1 MSSALDPHRGI
12 SENAF
17 TPGSAVEQKTPW
29 LFVMI
34 VLGSTTINFIDRQT
48 LSVLA
53 PVLRDEFRLSN
64 IDYAAIINCFQI
76 AYLVMNSVGGR
87 LSDVL
92 GVRRGM
98 TLFIVWW
105 SFFSTLQAFI
115 VGAKSLAMCRFSL
128 ALGEGGNWATAVKA
142 VAERVPVRMRSVAV
156 GIVNSGS
163 SLGTALAPPLV
174 GWLAITWGW
183 RAAFFLASLI
193 GFFWVPVWLAATR
206 GQRYQKTQKPTEKSP
221 PWSSIFRYRQVWAI
235 FLGRLIGDPV
245 FFFYAFWLPEYLH
258 RNRGLSLAAISAV
271 AWIPFVAAAIGN
283 VAGGA
288 ISDSLI
294 RGGWT
299 ANQARKTVMAISAL
313 GASVGIAA
321 VCHTSLLTAITAISL
336 ATSFY
341 FCWAVNLHTLP
352 VDFFP
357 PSYVGTVFGFG
368 GTGSGLGTLLVTAA
382 VGITLDLTHSYTLVF
397 IGIGLLL
404 PVALV
409 VVLLLAG
416 KVQRLDIPAA
426 ATKVAQGGFSHR

>member
-1 MSSALDPHRGI
+1 MV
-12 SENAF
+12 ENVS
-17 TPGSAVEQKTPW
+17 TPGSAVEQKSPW
-29 LFVMI
+29 LFVII

-64 IDYAAIINCFQI
+64 TDYAWIINSFQL
-76 AYLVMNSVGGR
+76 AYLVMNGVGGR
-87 LSDVL
+87 LSDLL

-98 TLFIVWW
+98 TLFVVWW
-105 SFFSTLQAFI
+105 SFFSALQAFI
-115 VGAKSLAMCRFSL
+115 VGAKSLAVCRFSL
-128 ALGEGGNWATAVKA
+128 ALGEGGNWATAMKA
-142 VAERVPVRMRSVAV
+142 VAERVPAPMRSIAV

-163 SLGTALAPPLV
+163 TLGTALATPLV

-193 GFFWVPVWLAATR
+193 GFLWLPVWLASTHS
-206 GQRYQKTQKPTEKSP
+206 QHQPKTKKRTEKSP

-258 RNRGLSLAAISAV
+258 RNRGLSLASISAV

-283 VAGGA
+283 IAGGA
-288 ISDSLI
+288 ISDSLV

-299 ANQARKTVMAISAL
+299 INRARKTVMVISAL
-313 GASVGIAA
+313 GAPVGIVA
-321 VCHTSLLTAITAISL
+321 VCNTSLSTAITAISL
-336 ATSFY
+336 ATTFY

-352 VDFFP
+352 ADFFP

-382 VGITLDLTHSYTLVF
+382 VGLTLDLTHSYTWVF

-409 VVLLLAG
+409 VVLPLAG
-416 KVQRLDIPAA
+416 KVQPLDIPGAYSSISL
-426 ATKVAQGGFSHR
+426 TDIESIG

>member
-1 MSSALDPHRGI
+1 MPAADPAPVFHKADVTDSA
-12 SENAF
+12 A
-17 TPGSAVEQKTPW
+17 GSRAEKGPW
-29 LFVMI
+29 LFVM
-34 VLGSTTINFIDRQT
+34 VLLGSTIINFIDRQT

-64 IDYAAIINCFQI
+64 SDYAWIINCFQV

-92 GVRRGM
+92 GVRRGLS
-98 TLFIVWW
+98 LFVIWW
-105 SFFSTLQAFI
+105 SFFSTLQAFV
-115 VGAKSLAMCRFSL
+115 VGPKSLGGCRFFL

-142 VAERVPVRMRSVAV
+142 VAERVPQRMRSVAV

-163 SLGTALAPPLV
+163 SLGTAIAPPLV
-174 GWLAITWGW
+174 GGLAVMYGW
-183 RAAFFLASLI
+183 RVAFFTASLL
-193 GFFWVPVWLAATR
+193 GFLWLPLWLMATR
-206 GQRYQKTQKPTEKSP
+206 GQHHRAIQKKADKAPS
-221 PWSSIFRYRQVWAI
+221 WSSIFRYRQVWAI
-235 FLGRLIGDPV
+235 FFGRLIGDPV

-258 RNRGLSLAAISAV
+258 RNRGLSLAQISAV
-271 AWIPFVAAAIGN
+271 AWIPFIAASIGN

-288 ISDSLI
+288 ISDWLT
-294 RGGWT
+294 RRGWT
-299 ANQARKTVMAISAL
+299 ANRARKTVMVISAL
-313 GASVGIAA
+313 GATVGI
-321 VCHTSLLTAITAISL
+321 VTVFDTSLAVAITAISL

-368 GTGSGLGTLLVTAA
+368 GTGSGLGTLLVTWL
-382 VGITLDLTHSYTLVF
+382 VGFTLDLTHSYTLVF

-409 VVLLLAG
+409 LVLLLAG
-416 KVQRLDIPAA
+416 RVRRLDIPAA
-426 ATKVAQGGFSHR
+426 GAAAFVP